1 MPGMVTSVVVGG
13 KWQSG
18 TEETNDQS
26 RRKKNTGKK
35 SKNNMLNIIP
45 KQVDPDMFK
54 LDCKSRMNV
63 RIKKE
68 R

>member
-1 MPGMVTSVVVGG
+1 MPGMVTSVGVGG

-35 SKNNMLNIIP
+35 SK
-45 KQVDPDMFK
+45 
-54 LDCKSRMNV
+54 
-63 RIKKE
+63 KKK

>member
-1 MPGMVTSVVVGG
+1 MVFTLREVNSMPGMVTSVVVGG

-35 SKNNMLNIIP
+35 SK
-45 KQVDPDMFK
+45 
-54 LDCKSRMNV
+54 
-63 RIKKE
+63 KKKG
-68 R
+68 